1 MAECIA
7 GCGLAAEAG
16 AVYCQGCREGADRD
30 RELAVFETSHDGG
43 LT

>member
-16 AVYCQGCREGADRD
+16 DVYCQGCREGADR
-30 RELAVFETSHDGG
+30 ELAVFAASHDGG